1 MADLAAEVKKVADEG
16 KCYDTAMKEVK
27 LPKYESWG
35 NYGIWLAGNVERYC
49 FLYRSGF

>member
-1 MADLAAEVKKVADEG
+1 
-16 KCYDTAMKEVK
+16 MKEVK

-35 NYGIWLAGNVERYC
+35 NYGIWLPGNIERYC